1 MPVKEVE
8 VEEIGSI
15 KLYKR
20 KGSRSIKISVST
32 DNSVRVTLPSW
43 APYSSGLAFV
53 RSKKE
58 WIHKQRSKQ
67 LSFFKDFQ
75 MVGKAHHLHFV
86 RDERS
91 KNIRTKILGN
101 IIEVK
106 IPQFLDPSD
115 PTVQKTTQ
123 LAVNRALKKEADI
136 LLPQRLKNLSDKTGL
151 SFKSMSTRNLKTRWG
166 SCNQN
171 KEIVLNIFL
180 MQLPWECI
188 DYVILHELTHTKILH
203 HGPLFWAEL
212 EKHLPDAKKIKQTM
226 RLYKPDARIN
236 ENAYAL

>member
-1 MPVKEVE
+1 MPTKEVE
-8 VEEIGSI
+8 IEEIGSI

-20 KGSRSIKISVST
+20 RSSRSIRISISA

-58 WIHKQRSKQ
+58 WIQEQRSKQ
-67 LSFFKDFQ
+67 VSFFKDFQ
-75 MVGKAHHLHFV
+75 PVGKAHHLQFI
-86 RDERS
+86 RDSGS

-101 IIEVK
+101 IVEVK
-106 IPQFLDPSD
+106 IPQFIDANDPI
-115 PTVQKTTQ
+115 VQKTTQ
-123 LAVNRALKKEADI
+123 LAINRALKKEADI
-136 LLPQRLKNLSDKTGL
+136 LLPQRLKKLSDKTGL
-151 SFKSMSTRNLKTRWG
+151 SFKSVSTRSLKTRWG

-212 EKHLPDAKKIKQTM
+212 EKHLPDAKKIKKTL
-226 RLYKPDARIN
+226 RHYKPDARIN